1 LDVAKLQ
8 HVSGLHFSLS
18 QKVGVLPMI
27 SGLYITLPSLSTRT
41 FWKCAKFQATAVSG
55 QILLNGKAPF
65 RDLPIDKTWYRI
77 SKIRFS
83 ANWAPT
89 DYQRVTA
96 NNSLE
101 TVNTS
106 FGNIVDNYGKSILS
120 DKFDMTEYFELD
132 WPTYWQNNATLNGLN
147 FQFTMNYVPD
157 PEILQMYGNVLE
169 IRAFLQIQQFSDQRW
184 IDAIREGKI

>member
-1 LDVAKLQ
+1 
-8 HVSGLHFSLS
+8 
-18 QKVGVLPMI
+18 MI
-27 SGLYITLPSLSTRT
+27 SGLYIALPSLSTRT

-184 IDAIREGKI
+184 IDAIRDGKI